1 MVLLE
6 LEFNPHLLWYVIG
19 YGIFMIIL
27 GVIYSKKVSNS
38 DDFILAGK
46 SLGPI
51 VLMGTLL
58 ATWVGSGTVTGGPNS
73 IAYSHGIWPGIGYVT
88 PSLIGIMLL
97 MAISA
102 KIRNY
107 GKYTISQ
114 VLNMKYGPVASFIST
129 IVIILAYVGIVSYQF
144 KGVGFI
150 LHVSTGISV
159 ETGTILG
166 AAIIIFLAT
175 IGGLMSVAPTDAF
188 SAFLI
193 LIGLIIAVP
202 LVISVSGGWSNIAAE
217 MPSERFN
224 LLGNLTPLQLLGFY
238 VPALFLLLG
247 DQNMYQR
254 ISASNSNRTT
264 KIGTIGWII
273 GMLIATPIVALIA
286 FSAKT
291 IFPDID
297 PGMALIATTL
307 VIPSFIGG
315 LLIAAVT
322 AFIVTTGNS
331 YLLSAATNI
340 TFDIYGAYI
349 NKHAS
354 DKQKLMF
361 MKMLIPILG
370 VIAFLLTSFFPSVL
384 AIQMYSYTVYGAG
397 ITPALLAIFLWPKVT
412 KQAGISSMVLG
423 VISTLIWEFSGNPL
437 GINSSLI
444 SIPIAILTLLIVT
457 VFTKQKTITY

>member
-264 KIGTIGWII
+264 KIGRN
-273 GMLIATPIVALIA
+273 A
-286 FSAKT
+286 
-291 IFPDID
+291 DC
-297 PGMALIATTL
+297 
-307 VIPSFIGG
+307 
-315 LLIAAVT
+315 
-322 AFIVTTGNS
+322 N
-331 YLLSAATNI
+331 
-340 TFDIYGAYI
+340 AYCC
-349 NKHAS
+349 
-354 DKQKLMF
+354 
-361 MKMLIPILG
+361 
-370 VIAFLLTSFFPSVL
+370 
-384 AIQMYSYTVYGAG
+384 
-397 ITPALLAIFLWPKVT
+397 
-412 KQAGISSMVLG
+412 
-423 VISTLIWEFSGNPL
+423 
-437 GINSSLI
+437 
-444 SIPIAILTLLIVT
+444 
-457 VFTKQKTITY
+457 TYRI